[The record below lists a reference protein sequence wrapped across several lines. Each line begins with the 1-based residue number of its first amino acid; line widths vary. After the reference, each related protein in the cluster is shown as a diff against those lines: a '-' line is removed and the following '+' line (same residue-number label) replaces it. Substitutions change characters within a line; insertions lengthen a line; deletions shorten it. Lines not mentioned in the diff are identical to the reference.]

1 MTARAGSGSPAKE
14 LLFSVKLKDCDVQTL
29 KKTSGSR
36 YCKGKKMLKRVKWG
50 CEAVMYGFMTL
61 GLAAKAKKD
70 ITIHGRHDEHNPCSC
85 DKACLRCLWN

>member
-1 MTARAGSGSPAKE
+1 
-14 LLFSVKLKDCDVQTL
+14 
-29 KKTSGSR
+29 
-36 YCKGKKMLKRVKWG
+36 MLKRIKWG

-70 ITIHGRHDEHNPCSC
+70 IVTHGNHDEHNPCSC